1 MYFEI
6 LVCYDIGDNKRRRK
20 LVNELKDIG
29 LIGIQESVFWGRVL
43 NAELQTIKR
52 ILETLLKKQ
61 EDKAFIL
68 RVDLSKQIQNNNFG
82 YTDLSIFEERD
93 YDIL

>member
-20 LVNELKDIG
+20 LVKELKDIG
-29 LIGIQESVFWGRVL
+29 LINIQESVFWGRVL
-43 NAELQTIKR
+43 NAELQTLRR
-52 ILETLLKKQ
+52 ILETLLKKP

-68 RVDLSKQIQNNNFG
+68 RASLSEQIERNSFG
-82 YTDLSIFEERD
+82 YSDFSIFEERD
-93 YDIL
+93 YEIL